1 MMKSVVFGTVSK
13 SASTTASVA
22 FLVLAFFS
30 GMVSAEQSSYQVNPG
45 DALQIFVWN
54 EEGLTREV
62 LVRPDGFISVPL
74 VGQVKAGGLTPEAIE
89 TRLVEGYSKYL
100 KDAPTVTVSLL
111 QIGGYKVYVVGKVNR
126 PGEYPINR
134 PTDVMQALAMAGGLN
149 TFAKENDI
157 NILRRKADGSQ
168 EAIKFAYGKVKDGD
182 QLQTNIILKSGDVVV
197 VP

>member
-1 MMKSVVFGTVSK
+1 MKSVVFGTVSK

>member
-1 MMKSVVFGTVSK
+1 MKSVVFGRVSK
-13 SASTTASVA
+13 AVSTTASVA
-22 FLVLAFFS
+22 FLVLALFS

>member
-1 MMKSVVFGTVSK
+1 M
-13 SASTTASVA
+13 A